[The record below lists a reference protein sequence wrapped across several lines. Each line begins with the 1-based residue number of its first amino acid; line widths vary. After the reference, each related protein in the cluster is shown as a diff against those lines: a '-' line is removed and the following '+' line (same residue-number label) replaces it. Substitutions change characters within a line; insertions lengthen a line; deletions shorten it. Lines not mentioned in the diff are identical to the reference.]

1 MLLGPVAAV
10 VVIYARLDML
20 VIGALERI
28 STTVDYGFFEDLGLF
43 ADEFQFA
50 RNIYVIFTLKLR
62 SEKKIF
68 GTGANQTPSQQ
79 QLH

>member
-28 STTVDYGFFEDLGLF
+28 STTVDYGFFEDLRLF

-50 RNIYVIFTLKLR
+50 RNIYVILR
-62 SEKKIF
+62 RPVLGSRRDC
-68 GTGANQTPSQQ
+68 
-79 QLH
+79 